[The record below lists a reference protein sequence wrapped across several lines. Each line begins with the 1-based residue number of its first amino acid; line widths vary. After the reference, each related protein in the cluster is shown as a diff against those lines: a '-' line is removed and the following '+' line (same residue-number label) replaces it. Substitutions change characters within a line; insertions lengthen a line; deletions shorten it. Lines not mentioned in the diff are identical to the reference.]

1 MVKVLIAGVI
11 ISLTDIFIC
20 LFFLTLVIYTLFK

>member
-1 MVKVLIAGVI
+1 MDSGKIERKI
-11 ISLTDIFIC
+11 IC